1 MLLLDS
7 VCMREDM
14 PLMID
19 TWFKSEP
26 SVILLDDTCIAAA
39 SISTDTS
46 KDLFR
51 RIHSVLCTARFRTL
65 QPHENTQ
72 EDRRFYK
79 TEVDSSNSKFRYQHF
94 FNPHGKSKHIKTYFS
109 LQMSCNCNPGRT
121 CCWCRV
127 YGLPCSCV
135 TIKICNYK
143 SNTYTLRSLGTL
155 S

>member
-94 FNPHGKSKHIKTYFS
+94 FNPHGKSKHIFHF
-109 LQMSCNCNPGRT
+109 R
-121 CCWCRV
+121 WA
-127 YGLPCSCV
+127 V
-135 TIKICNYK
+135 TATQVEHVVDAACMDCPAHVWR
-143 SNTYTLRSLGTL
+143 LRSVIISPIHTH
-155 S
+155 